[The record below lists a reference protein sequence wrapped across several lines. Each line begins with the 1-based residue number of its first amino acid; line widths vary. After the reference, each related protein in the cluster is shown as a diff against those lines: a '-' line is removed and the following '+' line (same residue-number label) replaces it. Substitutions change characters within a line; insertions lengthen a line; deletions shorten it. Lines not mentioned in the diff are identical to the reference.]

1 MGRLMATITVGLE
14 DRNVKAKS
22 SNALAYGA
30 LVLFSFLYF
39 ARPEDLIPGL
49 GYIPMEKILGGIAVL
64 ALFTGIQSRSSFR
77 KWPRE
82 LKLLAA
88 MFAWQV
94 LSVPF
99 SYYIGGAFGTV
110 TEKCVKSL
118 IVAILVGLVVDSIKQ
133 LRRLIFIQA
142 SSVAVM
148 TLVSVLL
155 YKGGRMGG
163 VLGGVFDNPNDL
175 AISIA
180 LNYPLCLMFLMVA
193 KNPITKLLWFAG
205 LLIMARGLMLTYS
218 RSGFLALAVAL
229 IFSLWEFGIRNKRY
243 YLLVAA
249 GFCALALLIVGP
261 QSYGDRIKSIF
272 SNDVSVYGD
281 AKEARMELLIESL
294 VTTAKRPLF
303 GVGPGQFPAF
313 TGQPHITHNT
323 YTELSA
329 ESGIPVL
336 VLFLLVM
343 RECFRNLVKIRGT
356 TLYREDPDVR
366 MYTSALWAGL
376 AGYLAGAAFAST
388 AYQLFPYFMI
398 GYTTALLRLC
408 SENPGSATVKAPA
421 ATGGLLARSQPGWM
435 LAWRRSRLR

>member
-1 MGRLMATITVGLE
+1 MATLAVGFE
-14 DRNVKAKS
+14 GPKVKS

-49 GYIPMEKILGGIAVL
+49 GYIPMEKILGGIAFL
-64 ALFTGIQSRSSFR
+64 GLFSGIKSRASFS

-94 LSVPF
+94 ISVPF
-99 SYYIGGAFGTV
+99 SYYISGALAMV
-110 TEKCVKSL
+110 TEKCVKGF
-118 IVAILVGLVVDSIKQ
+118 IVAILVSLVVDSISQ

-148 TLVSVLL
+148 TWVSVLL

-175 AISIA
+175 AINIA
-180 LNYPLCLMFLMVA
+180 LNFPLCLMFLMVA
-193 KNPITKLLWFAG
+193 KNPVVKLLWFAG
-205 LLIMARGLMLTYS
+205 LIVMARGLMLTYS
-218 RSGFLALAVAL
+218 RSGFLALAVAI

-243 YLLVAA
+243 YLLAA
-249 GFCALALLIVGP
+249 AACCAIALLIVGP

-281 AKEARMELLIESL
+281 AKEARMELLKESL
-294 VTTAKRPLF
+294 IVTAKRPLF
-303 GVGPGQFPAF
+303 GVGPGQFPAY

-336 VLFLLVM
+336 VLFLLVI
-343 RECFRNLVKIRGT
+343 RECFRNLVKIRDT
-356 TLYREDPDVR
+356 ALYKEDPDVR
-366 MYTSALWAGL
+366 MYTSALWAGM

-388 AYQLFPYFMI
+388 AYQLFPYFMV

-408 SENPGSATVKAPA
+408 SEQTASATVNAPA
-421 ATGGLLARSQPGWM
+421 TRGELAAGAYPGWM
-435 LAWRRSRLR
+435 LAWRRSK

>member
-1 MGRLMATITVGLE
+1 MATLAVGFE
-14 DRNVKAKS
+14 GPKVKS

-49 GYIPMEKILGGIAVL
+49 GYIPMEKILGGIAFL
-64 ALFTGIQSRSSFR
+64 ALFSGIKSRASFS

-94 LSVPF
+94 ISVPF
-99 SYYIGGAFGTV
+99 SYYISGALAMV
-110 TEKCVKSL
+110 TEKCVKGF
-118 IVAILVGLVVDSIKQ
+118 IVAILVSLVVDSISQ

-148 TLVSVLL
+148 TWVSVLL

-175 AISIA
+175 AINIA
-180 LNYPLCLMFLMVA
+180 LNFPLCLMFLMVA
-193 KNPITKLLWFAG
+193 KNPVVKLLWFAG
-205 LLIMARGLMLTYS
+205 LIVMARGLMLTYS
-218 RSGFLALAVAL
+218 RSGFLALAVAI

-243 YLLVAA
+243 YLLAA
-249 GFCALALLIVGP
+249 AACCAIALLIVGP

-272 SNDVSVYGD
+272 SNDVAVYGD
-281 AKEARMELLIESL
+281 AKEARMELLKDSL
-294 VTTAKRPLF
+294 IVTAKRPLF
-303 GVGPGQFPAF
+303 GVGPGQFPAY

-336 VLFLLVM
+336 VLFLLVI
-343 RECFRNLVKIRGT
+343 RECFRNLVKIRDT
-356 TLYREDPDVR
+356 ALYKEDPDVR
-366 MYTSALWAGL
+366 MYTSALWAGM

-388 AYQLFPYFMI
+388 AYQLFPYFMV

-408 SENPGSATVKAPA
+408 SEQTASATVNAPA
-421 ATGGLLARSQPGWM
+421 TRGELAAGAYPGWM
-435 LAWRRSRLR
+435 LAWRRSK